1 VNPDIPTSVSGFTH
15 VADELIYD
23 GFVIDVVNG
32 VFTTPEGERIHRDIV
47 RHPGAVGVVALDG
60 DEVVFVRQ
68 YRPAIDDELLEIPAG
83 KRDIE
88 GEPPERTA
96 VRELEEEVGL
106 RPATISAGCTARS
119 GSATSTSISFLPR
132 ISSRYLPSTTV
143 RRNDTWLSSGG
154 HSTRLPPAFRM
165 DASPMPSRWWPSVL
179 SSADLVA
186 EPDWST

>member
-1 VNPDIPTSVSGFTH
+1 MNPDISTSVSGFTH

-60 DEVVFVRQ
+60 DEVVLVRQ

-106 RPATISAGCTARS
+106 RPATIERLGGMYCSVGFCDEYIHLFLATDLEPVPSKHDGPEERHMAVERWSLDEIAAGLS
-119 GSATSTSISFLPR
+119 DGR
-132 ISSRYLPSTTV
+132 IT
-143 RRNDTWLSSGG
+143 
-154 HSTRLPPAFRM
+154 
-165 DASPMPSRWWPSVL
+165 DAKS
-179 SSADLVA
+179 LVA
-186 EPDWST
+186 LGAVLRRLGR